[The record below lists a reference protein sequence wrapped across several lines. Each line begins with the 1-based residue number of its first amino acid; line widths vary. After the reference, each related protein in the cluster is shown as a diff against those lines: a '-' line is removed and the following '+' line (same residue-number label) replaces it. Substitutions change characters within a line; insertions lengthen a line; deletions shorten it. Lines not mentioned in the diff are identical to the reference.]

1 MSKKALVDIAFYL
14 NVPSKDVRQDAL
26 CVHLQAHFDAHE
38 ELKKHLRY
46 IGIFERMRKRKD
58 PPSGSNP
65 GPSSLIPG
73 LFHSHRVR
81 LRLHQDHH
89 CIRCPCI
96 THPSPLH
103 PFLVDS
109 VTIMRTGHT
118 HCMEHLI
125 SNSHYS
131 LNGMLHTEHIVVNT
145 TINATYQ

>member
-1 MSKKALVDIAFYL
+1 MLFVFTFRLISTLTKSSKSILATLVSLNECASVKIHQVALI
-14 NVPSKDVRQDAL
+14 Q
-26 CVHLQAHFDAHE
+26 VHLLIIHLLLLNSFFHQDHLHSSQAY
-38 ELKKHLRY
+38 L
-46 IGIFERMRKRKD
+46 
-58 PPSGSNP
+58 
-65 GPSSLIPG
+65 
-73 LFHSHRVR
+73 HSHRVR

-118 HCMEHLI
+118 HCMEHLV

-145 TINATYQ
+145 TIDATYQ